1 MQNGSWSYQ
10 TCICYLHM
18 LTKESTTSQ
27 ENGSRDFWQI
37 SNSVLNKGK
46 SSIPPLFNRPEVL
59 TFPSDKAKL
68 FAKNFSK
75 NCHLDD
81 SGNSL
86 PVFPSNF
93 RLRTNLKLHN
103 ISITLKMARKVI
115 SNLDS
120 SKASRVGCIPVAVL
134 KNCEPE
140 LSYILAELFDMCLKE
155 SCFPG
160 CWKGSWVVLVF
171 RNVGERSTAK
181 NYHHVS
187 LLSVASKEFRMLDF
201 STNLSLMEFL
211 VRYLALFLLF
221 SIIGGFRW
229 FWMGNL
235 LKNIQLMLES
245 YFFFSQ

>member
-1 MQNGSWSYQ
+1 MFGP
-10 TCICYLHM
+10 
-18 LTKESTTSQ
+18 
-27 ENGSRDFWQI
+27 D
-37 SNSVLNKGK
+37 
-46 SSIPPLFNRPEVL
+46 
-59 TFPSDKAKL
+59 
-68 FAKNFSK
+68 
-75 NCHLDD
+75 
-81 SGNSL
+81 
-86 PVFPSNF
+86 
-93 RLRTNLKLHN
+93 
-103 ISITLKMARKVI
+103 
-115 SNLDS
+115 
-120 SKASRVGCIPVAVL
+120 CIPVVLL
-134 KNCEPE
+134 KNCERE
-140 LSYILAELFDMCLKE
+140 LSYILAELVNMSLKE

-160 CWKGSWVVLVF
+160 YWKVSSVVLVF